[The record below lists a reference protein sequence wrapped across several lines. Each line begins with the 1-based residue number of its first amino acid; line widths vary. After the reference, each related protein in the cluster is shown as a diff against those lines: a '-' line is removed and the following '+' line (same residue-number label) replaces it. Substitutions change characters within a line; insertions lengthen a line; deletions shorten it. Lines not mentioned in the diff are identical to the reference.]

1 MPPPPHASRQPKTSD
16 AELLARIA
24 HLEALLLLPTDA
36 AASAA
41 PPQSAEEVAALK
53 KALARANY
61 RILHLSRAYDALT
74 AAAAAAPPP
83 K

>member
-1 MPPPPHASRQPKTSD
+1 MPPHARPPKTSD
-16 AELLARIA
+16 AELLARIV
-24 HLEALLLLPTDA
+24 HLEALLLLPSDA
-36 AASAA
+36 AAAP

-61 RILHLSRAYDALT
+61 RILHLSRAYDAL
-74 AAAAAAPPP
+74 AAAQPPP